1 MPSSSHSSSEATLSD
16 KDEVMDAN
24 KVESQDFND
33 YLDEYYKGMHDELQR
48 QIDDEIDKALQKE
61 LDDAALHE
69 QIEDRALDETLSVV
83 KRDFSNEEERDHN
96 RLAFLSLRQIASTH
110 DANGPVMKLS
120 DYMNNIVVSK
130 K

>member
-1 MPSSSHSSSEATLSD
+1 
-16 KDEVMDAN
+16 MDAN

-33 YLDEYYKGMHDELQR
+33 YLDEYYRGMHDELQR
-48 QIDDEIDKALQKE
+48 QIDDDIDKALQKE
-61 LDDAALHE
+61 LDDALMHE
-69 QIEDRALDETLSVV
+69 QIDRALDETLSVV
-83 KRDFSNEEERDHN
+83 KRDFSNEEERDHI
-96 RLAFLSLRQIASTH
+96 RLALLSLRQMASTH